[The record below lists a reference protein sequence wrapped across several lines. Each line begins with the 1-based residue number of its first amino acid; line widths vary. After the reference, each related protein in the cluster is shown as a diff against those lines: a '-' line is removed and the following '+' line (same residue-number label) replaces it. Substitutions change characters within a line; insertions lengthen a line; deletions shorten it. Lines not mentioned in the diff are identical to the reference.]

1 MKAMIL
7 AAGKGER
14 MRPLTETT
22 PKPLLR
28 VGGKCL
34 IEYHLERLASHGFS
48 DIVIN
53 TGWLGDQIPEVLGN
67 GERYGLNIR
76 YSHERPEPLETAGGI
91 AHALHLLGPDPFLVI
106 NGDIWCD
113 FVPDPGY
120 SLGNRSA
127 HLVLVPNPGHNEEGD
142 FALERGL
149 VRNSGD
155 PQYTFSGIAYYAP
168 SLFSGLD
175 TDRPAPLAPIL
186 RQSADI
192 GLVSGEIFEGAWLDI
207 GTPQRLNE
215 LDQSL
220 SGT

>member
-28 VGGKCL
+28 VGDKCL
-34 IEYHLERLASHGFS
+34 IEYHLERLAIHGFRE
-48 DIVIN
+48 IVIN
-53 TGWLGDQIPEVLGN
+53 TGWLGDQIPEVLGS
-67 GERYGLNIR
+67 GECYGLNIE

-113 FVPDPGY
+113 FAPDPGY
-120 SLGNRSA
+120 SLDNRSA
-127 HLVLVPNPGHNEEGD
+127 HLVLVANPAHNKKGD
-142 FALERGL
+142 FALEDGL
-149 VRNSGD
+149 VRNEGRH
-155 PQYTFSGIAYYAP
+155 QYTFSGIAYYAP
-168 SLFSGLD
+168 SMFVGLD
-175 TDRPAPLAPIL
+175 PDRPAPLAPIL
-186 RQSADI
+186 RQSADE
-192 GLVSGEIFEGAWLDI
+192 GLISGEVFKGAWLDI
-207 GTPQRLNE
+207 GTPQRLKE

-220 SGT
+220 SPA